1 MIKIGR
7 YNTLKVIKKVPF
19 GIYLNGGQWGDILLP
34 NKVVPKQIEIGD
46 ELEVFIYFDSD
57 DKIIATTKRARAQV
71 GECAFLK
78 VIDVNRVGAFLDWGL
93 DKDLLVPKSEQ
104 YRAMEKDK
112 SYLVHVKQDQ
122 QDRIIASSK
131 VDYYLNKL
139 PPSFKEGDEVALLI
153 AETTSLG
160 KKVIINHTHWG
171 LIYSSDIFQSLNFGE
186 TTRGYIKSI
195 RDDGKIDV
203 ALRQLGS
210 DNIQSLALRILEK
223 LKEQGGYLPLH
234 DKSPPEAIYSAFGE
248 SKKSFKNAIGYL
260 YKRKEI
266 RIDTD
271 GIRSV

>member
-1 MIKIGR
+1 
-7 YNTLKVIKKVPF
+7 
-19 GIYLNGGQWGDILLP
+19 
-34 NKVVPKQIEIGD
+34 VVPKQIEIGD
-46 ELEVFIYFDSD
+46 KLEVFIYFDSD

-71 GECAFLK
+71 GECALLK

-104 YRAMEKDK
+104 YRPMEKDK
-112 SYLVHVKQDQ
+112 SYIVHVKQDQ

-131 VDYYLNKL
+131 LDYYLNKL
-139 PPSFKEGDEVALLI
+139 PPRFKEGDEVVLLI

-171 LIYSSDIFQSLNFGE
+171 LLYSSDIFQPLSHGE
-186 TTRGYIKSI
+186 ITKGYIKSI

-203 ALRQLGS
+203 ALRLLGA
-210 DNIQSLALRILEK
+210 DNIQALAHRILEK
-223 LKEQGGYLPLH
+223 LNEHGGYLPLH

-260 YKRKEI
+260 YKRKDI

-271 GIRSV
+271 GIRSVQTRG